1 MLRLLL
7 IVMLLLSSFYPMT
20 LSQRT
25 PDQPGDI
32 YLPLILRARF
42 PVIENGD
49 FELGN
54 SGDWLEESAA
64 GYWLIVQ
71 DDPAGLLPVAPRSG
85 SWLAWLGGI
94 EDEVANLSQSVVM
107 PAYGPAHLRYY
118 YQIDSEKPNCGAD
131 VMRLRVND
139 ADLSTMNLCQA
150 LNTSDWMTATVDL
163 SLYAGQTITL
173 TFNVTTDLTTRY
185 SSFFLDDVSLILEP

>member
-7 IVMLLLSSFYPMT
+7 TIILLMSSFYPIT
-20 LSQRT
+20 LPQRA
-25 PDQPGDI
+25 PDQPGDTF
-32 YLPLILRARF
+32 LPIILRARF

-54 SGDWLEESAA
+54 NGDWLEESAA

-71 DDPAGLLPVAPRSG
+71 DDPVGLLPVEPRSG

-107 PAYGPAHLRYY
+107 PAYGPAHLRYF

-131 VMRLRVND
+131 VMRLMVND
-139 ADLSTMNLCQA
+139 DELTTMNLCQA
-150 LNTSDWMTATVDL
+150 VNTSDWMTATVDL
-163 SLYAGQTITL
+163 SLYTGQTITL
-173 TFNVTTDLTTRY
+173 TFNVTTNAATSY
-185 SSFFLDDVSLILEP
+185 SSFFLDDVSLIMEP